1 MQGSSAFGR
10 IGPNIALSG
19 LFRLYGEGH
28 GTLIDD
34 NLLENGPLGLKMA
47 GLDNVIAE
55 TLRKSTHAVN

>member
-10 IGPNIALSG
+10 IGTNIALSG
-19 LFRLYGEGH
+19 FRLYGEGH

-34 NLLENGPLGLKMA
+34 NLLEIGPLGLKMA

-55 TLRKSTHAVN
+55 ALRKSTHAVN